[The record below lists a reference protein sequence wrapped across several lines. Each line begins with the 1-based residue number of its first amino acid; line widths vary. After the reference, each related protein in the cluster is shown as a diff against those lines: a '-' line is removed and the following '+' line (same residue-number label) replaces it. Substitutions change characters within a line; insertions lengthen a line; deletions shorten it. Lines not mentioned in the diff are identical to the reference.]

1 MWTAAII
8 TIIATTTRMDM
19 DAATTVA
26 VETAEAEAAVET
38 EAFSM
43 PPDVLQ

>member
-26 VETAEAEAAVET
+26 VETAEAEVET